1 MRDVQSG
8 PSDVALRID
17 RVGVKNLSIPL
28 TVRDRSKGRQ
38 QTVARVDLSVDLPA
52 EFKGTHMSRFLEAL
66 RDMNTTLDTT
76 SCKSLLQDLRDRLQ
90 ARSSHLCFDFTYFLE
105 QRAPVT
111 GSPALMDYACFLRGA
126 LQDDGAVTL
135 VLGVEVPVMT
145 VCPCSK
151 AISVEGAHSQRAM
164 VRIEAECSGMLWLED
179 LIAIAQESGS
189 SPVYALLKR
198 EDEKFVT
205 EAAFAAPTFVE
216 DVVRNAASRLAAHPK
231 VRGFKVEV
239 ESFES
244 IHNHSAYACIEQP
257 GLDES
262 ADRDSMNP

>member
-1 MRDVQSG
+1 MRDIQSD

-17 RVGVKNLSIPL
+17 RVGVKNIAIPL
-28 TVRDRSKGRQ
+28 SVRDRARGRQ

-52 EFKGTHMSRFLEAL
+52 QFKGTHMSRFLEAL
-66 RDMNTTLDTT
+66 GSMNTALDAS
-76 SCKSLLQDLRDRLQ
+76 SCQDLLRDLRDRLQ
-90 ARSSHLCFDFTYFLE
+90 AQNAHLCFEFTYFLE
-105 QRAPVT
+105 HKAPVT
-111 GSPALMDYACFLRGA
+111 GIPALMDYPCFLRGE
-126 LQDDGAVTL
+126 LRDGEVRL
-135 VLGVEVPVMT
+135 MLGVDVPVMT

-151 AISVEGAHSQRAM
+151 AISDEGAHSQRAM
-164 VRIEAECSGMLWLED
+164 IRMEAECLGMLWLED

-205 EAAFAAPTFVE
+205 ETAFATPTFVE
-216 DVVRNAASRLAAHPK
+216 DVVRNTAARLSAHPK

-244 IHNHSAYACIEQP
+244 IHNHSAYACI
-257 GLDES
+257 DH
-262 ADRDSMNP
+262 MNA

>member
-8 PSDVALRID
+8 PADVALRID

-28 TVRDRSKGRQ
+28 TVRDRARGRQ

-66 RDMNTTLDTT
+66 RDADMTLDAA
-76 SCKSLLQDLRDRLQ
+76 SCKNLLLDLRDRLQ
-90 ARSSHLCFDFTYFLE
+90 ARSSHLCFLFPYFLE

-111 GSPALMDYACFLRGA
+111 GSPALMDYACFLRGV
-126 LQDDGAVTL
+126 LQGGEVIL

-151 AISVEGAHSQRAM
+151 AISSEGAHSQRAM
-164 VRIEAECSGMLWLED
+164 VRIEAQFSGMLWLED
-179 LIAIAQESGS
+179 LIAMAQESGS

-205 EAAFAAPTFVE
+205 ESAFAAPAFVE
-216 DVVRNAASRLAAHPK
+216 DVVRKAAARLKAHPK
-231 VRGFKVEV
+231 VRGFRVEV

-244 IHNHSAYACIEQP
+244 IHNHSAYACIDQMSLDAGQP
-257 GLDES
+257 RAIVES
-262 ADRDSMNP
+262 